1 LAADAKRL
9 ALAGDFTNAQLRI
22 AEAAREFSQGSIA
35 SERLVSEGSILRILA
50 SVGTQMASFVHEIN
64 SLLGSATA
72 LEGAVSN
79 LRDQR
84 DTPAPIRKRLAEL
97 HRALG
102 DLRRSIER
110 QASYL
115 TDVVTPDARR
125 RRSRQ
130 SLAER
135 FDAARRIV
143 EHAANVREIE
153 IVNRIPSDLKS
164 PPMFPAE
171 LLVVFS
177 NLLSNAVKA
186 ANRNGRIVAHAEAD
200 GSAVKVRIEN
210 TGVVVDPEKGEKWF
224 RPFESTTVRTD
235 PVLGQGMGMGLPIT
249 RNMLEEYGASIAF
262 AKPTRN
268 YSTSIEI
275 TFPR

>member
-9 ALAGDFTNAQLRI
+9 ALAGDFTTAQLRI
-22 AEAAREFSQGSIA
+22 SEAAREFSQGSIA
-35 SERLVSEGSILRILA
+35 SERLMSEGSILRILA
-50 SVGTQMASFVHEIN
+50 SVGTQMSSFVHEIN
-64 SLLGSATA
+64 SLLGSAIA
-72 LEGAVSN
+72 LEGAMSN
-79 LRDQR
+79 LRDRQ
-84 DTPAPIRKRLAEL
+84 DTPAPIRKRLSEL

-115 TDVVTPDARR
+115 TDVITPDARR

-130 SLAER
+130 SLSER

-143 EHAANVREIE
+143 EHAANVRRIEIE
-153 IVNRIPSDLKS
+153 NRIPSDLKS

-186 ANRNGRIVAHAEAD
+186 ANRNGRIIAHAQAD
-200 GSAVKVRIEN
+200 ESSIKVQIEN
-210 TGVVVDPEKGEKWF
+210 TGVAVDPARGEKWF
-224 RPFESTTVRTD
+224 RPFESTTVKSD

-249 RNMLEEYGASIAF
+249 RNMLEEYGASVAF
-262 AKPTRN
+262 VKPSRS
-268 YSTSIEI
+268 YSTAIEI
-275 TFPR
+275 SFPR